1 MESNEEIKETLTY
14 IENYI
19 SNVKASFFIVF
30 GKDVNKDFSNIKAI
44 ESLII
49 PNIGETII
57 YGNNHYKINNKIISY
72 NEVQDYELNQEG
84 RGGEMIWV
92 FVDPK

>member
-1 MESNEEIKETLTY
+1 MTELKEIKSVINDVY
-14 IENYI
+14 NIV
-19 SNVKASFFIVF
+19 SNIKTSFFIVF
-30 GKDVNKDFSNIKAI
+30 GKDINKDFSNIKSI

-57 YGNNHYKINNKIISY
+57 YRNEHYKINNKIISY
-72 NEVQDYELNQEG
+72 QMVEGYELNQEG
-84 RGGEMIWV
+84 RGGEMVWV

>member
-1 MESNEEIKETLTY
+1 M
-14 IENYI
+14 
-19 SNVKASFFIVF
+19 
-30 GKDVNKDFSNIKAI
+30 
-44 ESLII
+44 II

-57 YGNNHYKINNKIISY
+57 YGKEHYKINNKIISY
-72 NEVQDYELNQEG
+72 KQVQDYELNQEG

>member
-1 MESNEEIKETLTY
+1 MTELDEIKSLINDVY
-14 IENYI
+14 NIV
-19 SNVKASFFIVF
+19 SNMKASFNIVF
-30 GKDVNKDFSNIKAI
+30 GKDVNKNFSNIKAI

-57 YGNNHYKINNKIISY
+57 YGNEYYKINDKVISY
-72 NEVQDYELNQEG
+72 QQVQDYKLNQEG